1 MKEAVWV
8 AAATSGAARQT
19 TSKLSAMI
27 AEGIGDPRSPPR
39 LDLPSR
45 TMATRVEE
53 ADVRFRQRV
62 ITVVLIVLGV
72 AAILWLAWQIRGLL
86 VMVFVAL
93 AVAVAMEPPVHAL
106 EKRGWRRGAATGVV
120 FLAFFALAV
129 LFVWTIAPLFI
140 EQINQLLRALP
151 GYVESLLRYLEATF
165 DLDLAGTQ
173 IEAVGDDLARYLR
186 DAGGALVGGIVG
198 FTAGVAGLFIFVA
211 TVALF
216 SFYMVADLPKLQRT
230 ILSRLTAERQRRAL
244 QIWDLAVE
252 KMGLYIYSRLI
263 LAVVS
268 AVLATAFLGFLNV
281 PFALSLGIWVGVLS
295 QFIPVIGTYL
305 AAVAPAVVAL
315 SSRGVATMVWVIVF
329 FVAYQQV
336 ENYLISP
343 RITKRTMEIHPAVSV
358 GAILIGASLMG
369 AIGVILALPIAG
381 IVQAILSEWGQRHHV
396 VLDESEVADSA
407 S

>member
-1 MKEAVWV
+1 
-8 AAATSGAARQT
+8 
-19 TSKLSAMI
+19 
-27 AEGIGDPRSPPR
+27 
-39 LDLPSR
+39 
-45 TMATRVEE
+45 MATRVED
-53 ADVRFRQRV
+53 ADTRFRQRV
-62 ITVVLIVLGV
+62 ITVAVIVLAV

-120 FLAFFALAV
+120 FLAFFVLAV
-129 LFVWTIAPLFI
+129 LFIWTIAPLFVQ
-140 EQINQLLRALP
+140 QINQLIRALP
-151 GYVESLLRYLEATF
+151 GYVESVLRFLESTF
-165 DLDLAGTQ
+165 GLELAGTQ
-173 IEAVGDDLARYLR
+173 IEAAGDDLARYLR
-186 DAGGALVGGIVG
+186 DAGGALVGGIVE
-198 FTAGVAGLFIFVA
+198 FTAGVAGLFIFVV

-263 LAVVS
+263 LAAVS
-268 AVLATAFLGFLNV
+268 AALAVTFLGFLNV
-281 PFALSLGIWVGVLS
+281 PFAFSLGIWVGVLS

-305 AAVAPAVVAL
+305 AAVVPAVVAL
-315 SSRGVATMVWVIVF
+315 SSQGVATMVWVIVF

-343 RITKRTMEIHPAVSV
+343 RITQRTMEIHPAVSV
-358 GAILIGASLMG
+358 GAILVGASLMG

-381 IVQAILSEWGQRHHV
+381 ISQAIISEWGQRHSV
-396 VLDESEVADSA
+396 VLDEGGAAEPAL
-407 S
+407 

>member
-1 MKEAVWV
+1 
-8 AAATSGAARQT
+8 
-19 TSKLSAMI
+19 
-27 AEGIGDPRSPPR
+27 
-39 LDLPSR
+39 
-45 TMATRVEE
+45 MATRVED
-53 ADVRFRQRV
+53 ADARFRQRV
-62 ITVVLIVLGV
+62 ITVAVIVLAV
-72 AAILWLAWQIRGLL
+72 AAVLWLAWQIRGLL

-120 FLAFFALAV
+120 FLAFFVLAV
-129 LFVWTIAPLFI
+129 LFIWTIAPLFVQ
-140 EQINQLLRALP
+140 QINQLIRALP
-151 GYVESLLRYLEATF
+151 GYVESLLRYLESTF

-198 FTAGVAGLFIFVA
+198 FTTGLAGLFIFVA

-230 ILSRLTAERQRRAL
+230 VLSRLTAERQRRAL

-305 AAVAPAVVAL
+305 AAVVPAVVAL
-315 SSRGVATMVWVIVF
+315 SSRGVVTMVWVIVF

-381 IVQAILSEWGQRHHV
+381 IVQAIISEWGQRHHV
-396 VLDESEVADSA
+396 VLDEGVAGEPA
-407 S
+407 P